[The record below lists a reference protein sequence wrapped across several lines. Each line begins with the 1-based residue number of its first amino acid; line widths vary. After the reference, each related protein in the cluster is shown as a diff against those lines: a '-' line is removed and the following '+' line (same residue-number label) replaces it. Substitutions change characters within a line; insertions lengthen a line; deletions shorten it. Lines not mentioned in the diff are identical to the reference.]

1 MNQSIC
7 RYYAIFSMIII
18 NPIPPLL
25 LYNLLLQVPSY
36 IIIIVMIIFGWLI
49 VHIANVI
56 PPLLHL
62 KKMITMMVMPL
73 KHFLSYQ
80 LTNSHFAHVA
90 LWSMEEEGKV
100 VHSTCNLS
108 FYDLYDDMLYVIRF
122 VPFGFCYALHACLQR
137 IRNTQKIV

>member
-56 PPLLHL
+56 PLLHL

-108 FYDLYDDMLYVIRF
+108 FYDLYDDIFIRN
-122 VPFGFCYALHACLQR
+122 PFCSFWLLLCPACLP
-137 IRNTQKIV
+137 TAY